1 MQNRAIE
8 IFEACN
14 FQDLTSQRLAKV
26 LRRSTISRKQAVRII
41 DALDPADAAPAM
53 HGPRLDGDR
62 GQVSQGGVDK
72 MFRGAGRCA

>member
-26 LRRSTISRKQAVRII
+26 LRRSTISANR
-41 DALDPADAAPAM
+41 
-53 HGPRLDGDR
+53 
-62 GQVSQGGVDK
+62 
-72 MFRGAGRCA
+72 